1 MIGTKIKFIRE
12 EKKLTQE
19 SVAKKLGI
27 SQTAYSKIES
37 NQTQITVDRLKEIA
51 AILEVSEIEL
61 INGAPINQFN
71 VEHIDKNFAYI
82 HSFMESH
89 KELYEATIS
98 HLKEEIVALR
108 LEKQQ
113 LLDTSHIN

>member
-12 EKKLTQE
+12 EKRLTQE

-37 NQTQITVDRLKEIA
+37 NQTQITIDRLKEIA
-51 AILEVSEIEL
+51 NVLEISEIEL

-71 VEHIDKNFAYI
+71 VENIEKNFAYI

-89 KELYEATIS
+89 KELYEATIT
-98 HLKEEIVALR
+98 HLKEEIITLR
-108 LEKQQ
+108 LEKQE
-113 LLDTSHIN
+113 LLNFFKNK